1 MRYAWLLALVTA
13 CSYTMIE
20 PGHRGLR
27 DHELL
32 STGRHRIG
40 AFCFVHRC
48 DRIDDFDV
56 TFSTEH
62 ENALHAVSSEGLQ
75 VDIDFTLIHRPILME
90 LYDLRA
96 QIGGTNYAR
105 YVRDAIVPEARI
117 AAVAVLARHSV
128 LELGKSKERIEDEIE
143 RELRQRVHDQHIE
156 ISSITIEHVSSPAP
170 IGH

>member
-1 MRYAWLLALVTA
+1 VKYAWLLALVTA
-13 CSYTMIE
+13 CSYVSID

-32 STGRHRIG
+32 PEGRYRIG
-40 AFCFVHRC
+40 AFCFAHRC

-56 TFSTEH
+56 TFSTEREH
-62 ENALHAVSSEGLQ
+62 AVRAVSSEGLL
-75 VDIDFTLIHRPILME
+75 VEVDFTLIHRPILME

-96 QIGGTNYAR
+96 QIGGTNYAQ

-117 AAVAVLARHSV
+117 AAAAVLAQHSV
-128 LELGKSKERIEDEIE
+128 LDLAKSKELIEDQIE
-143 RELRQRVHDQHIE
+143 NELRKRVHDQHVE
-156 ISSITIEHVSSPAP
+156 ISSITIEHLSSPAL